1 MWYGDRTNMNPFQ
14 FVNEITFGKK
24 DVMVDPDVEK
34 KYSPFMV
41 NRSLSYFP
49 DTVYMA
55 NEMNRYHHLDGKLQ
69 FQFLLNIVRKRK
81 RFSKWVKPET
91 DSNVDVIKEYY
102 GYSNEKAIQVLP
114 LLSTSQLNII
124 KNKVNKGGRK

>member
-1 MWYGDRTNMNPFQ
+1 
-14 FVNEITFGKK
+14 
-24 DVMVDPDVEK
+24 MVDPDVEK
-34 KYSPFMV
+34 KYAPFMV